1 MEAIPRENH
10 PFHTFF
16 PDRMDALNNM
26 AMPLDSK
33 KKTSKQER
41 KKMFR
46 DVVIVSSLVAIIR
59 AL

>member
-1 MEAIPRENH
+1 MEAIPRENNT
-10 PFHTFF
+10 FHTFF
-16 PDRMDALNNM
+16 PNRMDALNNM
-26 AMPLDSK
+26 TMSLDSK